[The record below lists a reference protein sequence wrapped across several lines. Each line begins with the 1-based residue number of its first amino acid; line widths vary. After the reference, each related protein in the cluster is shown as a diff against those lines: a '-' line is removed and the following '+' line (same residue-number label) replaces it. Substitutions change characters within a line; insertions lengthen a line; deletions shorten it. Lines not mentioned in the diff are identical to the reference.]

1 MPKYEVYFE
10 QYVQGKRMGVSVIE
24 ADNEAEAKG
33 NYWDGDI
40 KYYGT
45 DLVVNDTWFADVKEL
60 DV

>member
-10 QYVQGKRMGVSVIE
+10 QYVQGKRRGVSVIE